1 MTLSPSPCLR
11 VSVSPRLRVTA
22 SPRPPFSLSPR
33 PPHRVTPNLV
43 PAVLT
48 RYATATVSPILI
60 TLLLLG
66 LAIVLFAT
74 EKIPVDIVGILL
86 VIALVMT
93 QVLTVSEGVAG
104 FGNDVIITIGG
115 LFILVGGLVK
125 TGLVD
130 LIGRRMHR
138 IAGGNEFFLTAIIMA
153 TAALSA
159 SLLKNTTT
167 TAMFLPVIIGLAAKA
182 KIAPS
187 KLLMPL
193 AFGAI
198 LGGSCT
204 LIGTST
210 NLAVSGA
217 ITRYGQPP
225 FSMFELTTVGV
236 VTFTAG
242 ILYMLLIGRRL
253 LPNRGGEDSFTE
265 QYRIREYISEVLV
278 LPDSSLVGKTLGEAK
293 LNSELNLHILGIV
306 RSGRTIASPD
316 PNERIQRRDSLL
328 VEGTIDD
335 LLSIKEQIG
344 LEIKPDFM
352 LHDAVLESG
361 TVELFEV
368 MVMRDSRLVGQTL
381 KSIRFRQSYDLT
393 VLAINRHGET
403 FIHKLSSVT
412 LQFGDV
418 LLVQGRRDEI
428 EPLVVEGELL
438 LLEDVSASSMRIDK
452 RRWAVAAFVL
462 FLALSLSKLTLGVEI
477 PLAICVLA
485 GVLLLL
491 VTRTI
496 RHSEMYALI
505 DFRLLV
511 LIACMMSF
519 GVAMEKTGADV
530 FLAGYV
536 QNYFGQF
543 GPTAILAGFFLLTV
557 ALTQPMSNQAA
568 ALVVLPVAVKAA
580 VALGLNPRTFIVG
593 VTYAAS
599 FSFIT
604 PLEPACVLV
613 YTPGR
618 YRFMDF
624 VKIGSILTIIVF
636 AVSIFLVPIFWP
648 F

>member
-1 MTLSPSPCLR
+1 
-11 VSVSPRLRVTA
+11 V
-22 SPRPPFSLSPR
+22 
-33 PPHRVTPNLV
+33 
-43 PAVLT
+43 
-48 RYATATVSPILI
+48 
-60 TLLLLG
+60 

-74 EKIPVDIVGILL
+74 EKLPVDVVGIVL
-86 VIALVMT
+86 VIALVLT
-93 QVLTVSEGVAG
+93 QVLTVQEGVAG
-104 FGNDVIITIGG
+104 FGNDVIVTIGG
-115 LFILVGGLVK
+115 LFILVGGLIK

-138 IAGGNEFFLTAIIMA
+138 IAGGNEFFLTAMIMVA
-153 TAALSA
+153 AALSA
-159 SLLKNTTT
+159 SVLKNTTT

-217 ITRYGQPP
+217 ITRYGQAP
-225 FSMFELTTVGV
+225 FSMFELTAVGV
-236 VTFTAG
+236 VTFASG
-242 ILYMLLIGRRL
+242 MLYMMLIGRRM
-253 LPNRGGEDSFTE
+253 LPNRGGEDSFAD
-265 QYRIREYISEVLV
+265 QYHIREYVSELLV

-293 LNSELNLHILGIV
+293 LNTDLDLHILGIA
-306 RSGRTIASPD
+306 RSGQTIASPD
-316 PNERIQRRDSLL
+316 PSERIQRRDSLL

-335 LLSIKEQIG
+335 ILRVKEEIG

-352 LHDAVLESG
+352 LHDAMLESG
-361 TVELFEV
+361 AVELFEV
-368 MVMRDSRLVGQTL
+368 MVMRDSRLVGRTL
-381 KSIRFRQSYDLT
+381 KGVRFRQTYDLT

-403 FIHKLSSVT
+403 FINKLSSVE
-412 LQFGDV
+412 LKFGDV
-418 LLVQGRRDEI
+418 LLVQGKREVV
-428 EPLVVEGELL
+428 EPLVIEGELL
-438 LLEDVSASSMRIDK
+438 LLEDVSATSMRVDK
-452 RRWAVAAFVL
+452 RRWAIAAFIL
-462 FLALSLSKLTLGVEI
+462 FLSLSLSKIVVGYDI
-477 PLAICVLA
+477 PLTICVLA

-491 VTRTI
+491 ATKTI
-496 RHSEMYALI
+496 RYAEMYSLI

-511 LIACMMSF
+511 MIACMMSF
-519 GVAMEKTGADV
+519 GVAMEKTGADAL
-530 FLAGYV
+530 LAGYI
-536 QNYFGQF
+536 QNYFGQL
-543 GPTAILAGFFLLTV
+543 GPTSVLAGFFLLTV
-557 ALTQPMSNQAA
+557 VLTQPMSNQAA

-593 VTYAAS
+593 ITYAAS

-624 VKIGSILTIIVF
+624 VKIGTFLTIIVF
-636 AVSIFLVPIFWP
+636 VVSILLVPVFWP

>member
-1 MTLSPSPCLR
+1 M
-11 VSVSPRLRVTA
+11 
-22 SPRPPFSLSPR
+22 
-33 PPHRVTPNLV
+33 
-43 PAVLT
+43 
-48 RYATATVSPILI
+48 SPILI

-66 LAIVLFAT
+66 LAIVLFAS
-74 EKIPVDIVGILL
+74 EKLPVDVVGIML
-86 VIALVMT
+86 VVALVLT

-104 FGNDVIITIGG
+104 FGNDVIITLGG
-115 LFILVGGLVK
+115 LFILVGGLIK

-138 IAGGNEFFLTAIIMA
+138 VAGGNEFFLTAMIMV
-153 TAALSA
+153 AAAISA
-159 SLLKNTTT
+159 SVLKNTTT
-167 TAMFLPVIIGLAAKA
+167 TAMFLPVVIGLAAKA
-182 KIAPS
+182 RIAPS

-217 ITRYGQPP
+217 ITRYGQQP
-225 FSMFELTTVGV
+225 FSMFELTAVGI
-236 VTFTAG
+236 VTFGTG
-242 ILYMLLIGRRL
+242 MIYMMLVGRRM
-253 LPNRGGEDSFTE
+253 LPERGGEDSFTE
-265 QYRIREYISEVLV
+265 QYHIREYISELLV

-293 LNSELNLHILGIV
+293 LNADLDLHILGIA
-306 RSGRTIASPD
+306 RSGETIASPD
-316 PNERIQRRDSLL
+316 PDERIQRRDSLI

-335 LLSIKEQIG
+335 ILRVKEQIG
-344 LEIKPDFM
+344 LEIKADFM
-352 LHDAVLESG
+352 LHDSMLESG
-361 TVELFEV
+361 KVELFEV

-381 KSIRFRQSYDLT
+381 KSIRFRQTYDLT

-403 FIHKLSSVT
+403 FINKLSSVT
-412 LQFGDV
+412 LRFGDV
-418 LLVQGRRDEI
+418 LLVQGMREEI
-428 EPLVVEGELL
+428 EPLVGEGELL
-438 LLEDVSASSMRIDK
+438 LLEDVSATSMRVDK
-452 RRWAVAAFVL
+452 RKWAIAAFLL
-462 FLALSLSKLTLGVEI
+462 FLALSLSKITVGLDI
-477 PLAICVLA
+477 PLAICVLF

-491 VTRTI
+491 VTKTI
-496 RHSEMYALI
+496 RYNEMYSLI

-519 GVAMEKTGADV
+519 GVAMEKTGADA

-536 QNYFGQF
+536 QNYAGDY
-543 GPTAILAGFFLLTV
+543 GPTAVLAGFFLLTV
-557 ALTQPMSNQAA
+557 MLTQPMSNQAA
-568 ALVVLPVAVKAA
+568 ALVVLPIAVKAA
-580 VALGLNPRTFIVG
+580 VALGYNPRTFIVG

-624 VKIGSILTIIVF
+624 VKVGTILTIIVF
-636 AVSIFLVPIFWP
+636 AVSILLVPVYWP

>member
-1 MTLSPSPCLR
+1 M
-11 VSVSPRLRVTA
+11 
-22 SPRPPFSLSPR
+22 
-33 PPHRVTPNLV
+33 
-43 PAVLT
+43 
-48 RYATATVSPILI
+48 SPIVVTLI
-60 TLLLLG
+60 LLG
-66 LAIVLFAT
+66 VAIVLFAT
-74 EKIPVDIVGILL
+74 EKLPVDVVGILL
-86 VIALVMT
+86 VMALVVT

-104 FGNDVIITIGG
+104 FGNDVIITIAG
-115 LFILVGGLVK
+115 LFILVGGLIK

-138 IAGGNEFFLTAIIMA
+138 VAGGNEFFLTAMIM
-153 TAALSA
+153 TAAAFSA
-159 SLLKNTTT
+159 SVLKNTTT

-217 ITRYGQPP
+217 ISRYGQQP
-225 FSMFELTTVGV
+225 FSMFELTAVGV
-236 VTFTAG
+236 VTFSAG
-242 ILYMLLIGRRL
+242 MLYMMLLGRRM

-265 QYRIREYISEVLV
+265 QYHIREYISEVLV
-278 LPDSSLVGKTLGEAK
+278 LPNSTLVGKTLDEAK
-293 LNSELNLHILGIV
+293 LNTDLDLHILGIA
-306 RSGRTIASPD
+306 RGGETIASPD
-316 PNERIQRRDSLL
+316 PNERIQRRDSLI

-335 LLSIKEQIG
+335 ILRVKEEIG
-344 LEIKPDFM
+344 LEIKADFM
-352 LHDAVLESG
+352 LHDAMLESG
-361 TVELFEV
+361 KVELFEV

-381 KSIRFRQSYDLT
+381 KSIRFRQTYDLT

-403 FIHKLSSVT
+403 FINKLSGVV
-412 LQFGDV
+412 LKFGDV
-418 LLVQGRRDEI
+418 LLVQGAREEI
-428 EPLVVEGELL
+428 EPLVVDGELL
-438 LLEDVSASSMRIDK
+438 LLEDVSATSMRVDK
-452 RRWAVAAFVL
+452 RKWAIAAFIL
-462 FLALSLSKLTLGVEI
+462 FLALSLSKIAVGLDI
-477 PLAICVLA
+477 PLAICVLS
-485 GVLLLL
+485 GVMLLLATKT
-491 VTRTI
+491 VRY
-496 RHSEMYALI
+496 SEMYSLI

-519 GVAMEKTGADV
+519 GVAMEKTGADA

-536 QNYFGQF
+536 QNYFGQY
-543 GPTAILAGFFLLTV
+543 GPTAVLAGFFLLTV

-593 VTYAAS
+593 ITYAAS

-624 VKIGSILTIIVF
+624 VKIGTFLTVIVF
-636 AVSIFLVPIFWP
+636 VVSIFLVPVFWP

>member
-1 MTLSPSPCLR
+1 M
-11 VSVSPRLRVTA
+11 
-22 SPRPPFSLSPR
+22 
-33 PPHRVTPNLV
+33 
-43 PAVLT
+43 
-48 RYATATVSPILI
+48 SPIVI
-60 TLLLLG
+60 TLLLLV
-66 LAIVLFAT
+66 LAIILFAT
-74 EKIPVDIVGILL
+74 ERLPVDVVGIIL

-115 LFILVGGLVK
+115 LFVLVGGLIK

-138 IAGGNEFFLTAIIMA
+138 IAGSNEFTLTAMIMVA
-153 TAALSA
+153 AALSA
-159 SLLKNTTT
+159 SVLKNTTT

-182 KIAPS
+182 RIAPS

-217 ITRYGQPP
+217 IVRYGQEP
-225 FSMFELTTVGV
+225 FSMFELSSVGI
-236 VTFTAG
+236 VTFASG
-242 ILYMLLIGRRL
+242 LLYMMLIGRRM
-253 LPNRGGEDSFTE
+253 LPNRGGEDSFAD
-265 QYRIREYISEVLV
+265 QYDIREYVSELLV
-278 LPDSSLVGKTLGEAK
+278 LPSSPLVGKTLGEAR
-293 LNSELNLHILGIV
+293 LNADLDLQILGIA
-306 RSGRTIASPD
+306 RSGETIASPD
-316 PNERIQRRDSLL
+316 PNERIQRRDSLI

-335 LLSIKEQIG
+335 ILRVKEEIG

-352 LHDAVLESG
+352 LNDAMLESG
-361 TVELFEV
+361 KVELFEV
-368 MVMRDSRLVGQTL
+368 LVMRDSRLVGQTL
-381 KSIRFRQSYDLT
+381 KSIRFRQTYDLT

-403 FIHKLSSVT
+403 FINKLSSVV
-412 LQFGDV
+412 LRFGDV
-418 LLVQGRRDEI
+418 LLVQGKREEI
-428 EPLVVEGELL
+428 EPLVLEGELL
-438 LLEDVSASSMRIDK
+438 MLEDVSANSMRVDK
-452 RRWAVAAFVL
+452 RKWAIAAFIL
-462 FLALSLSKLTLGVEI
+462 FLSLSLSKITIGVDI
-477 PLAICVLA
+477 PLTVCVLA

-491 VTRTI
+491 ATKTI
-496 RHSEMYALI
+496 RHSEMYSLI

-519 GVAMEKTGADV
+519 GVAMEKTGADA

-536 QNYFGQF
+536 QTYFSQY

-557 ALTQPMSNQAA
+557 VLTQPMSNQAA

-580 VALGLNPRTFIVG
+580 IALGLNPRTFIVG
-593 VTYAAS
+593 VTFAAS

-624 VKIGSILTIIVF
+624 VRIGTILTLIVF
-636 AVSIFLVPIFWP
+636 GVSIMLVPIVWP

>member
-1 MTLSPSPCLR
+1 M
-11 VSVSPRLRVTA
+11 
-22 SPRPPFSLSPR
+22 
-33 PPHRVTPNLV
+33 
-43 PAVLT
+43 
-48 RYATATVSPILI
+48 SPIVI
-60 TLLLLG
+60 TLLLLV

-74 EKIPVDIVGILL
+74 EKLPVDVVGILL
-86 VIALVMT
+86 VVALVAT
-93 QVLTVSEGVAG
+93 QVLTVSEGFAG
-104 FGNDVIITIGG
+104 FGNDVIVTIGG
-115 LFILVGGLVK
+115 LFILVGGLIK

-138 IAGGNEFFLTAIIMA
+138 IAGGNEFFLTALIMV
-153 TAALSA
+153 AAAASA
-159 SLLKNTTT
+159 SVLKNTTT
-167 TAMFLPVIIGLAAKA
+167 TAMFLPVIIGLAVKA

-217 ITRYGQPP
+217 ITRYGQEP
-225 FSMFELTTVGV
+225 FSMFELSAVGI
-236 VTFTAG
+236 VTFATG
-242 ILYMLLIGRRL
+242 LLYMMIIGRRM
-253 LPNRGGEDSFTE
+253 LPTRGREDSLTD
-265 QYRIREYISEVLV
+265 QYHIREYISELLV
-278 LPDSSLVGKTLGEAK
+278 LPDSPLVGKTLGEAK
-293 LNSELNLHILGIV
+293 LNADLDLHILGIA
-306 RSGRTIASPD
+306 RSGETIASPN
-316 PNERIQRRDSLL
+316 PNERIQRRDALL

-335 LLSIKEQIG
+335 ILRVKEEIG

-352 LHDAVLESG
+352 LHDAMLESG
-361 TVELFEV
+361 KVELFEV
-368 MVMRDSRLVGQTL
+368 MVMRDSPLVGQTL
-381 KSIRFRQSYDLT
+381 KSIRFRQTYDLT

-403 FIHKLSSVT
+403 FISKLSIVP
-412 LQFGDV
+412 LKFGDV
-418 LLVQGRRDEI
+418 LLVQGTREGI

-438 LLEDVSASSMRIDK
+438 MLEDVSATSMRVDK
-452 RRWAVAAFVL
+452 RKWAIAAFIV
-462 FLALSLSKLTLGVEI
+462 FLTLSLSKITIGVDI
-477 PLAICVLA
+477 PLAICVIA
-485 GVLLLL
+485 GVMLLLA
-491 VTRTI
+491 TKTI
-496 RHSEMYALI
+496 RYPEMYSLI

-519 GVAMEKTGADV
+519 GVAMEKTGADS

-536 QNYFGQF
+536 ENYFGHY
-543 GPTAILAGFFLLTV
+543 GPTAVLAGFFLLTV

-624 VKIGSILTIIVF
+624 VKIGSILTVIVF
-636 AVSIFLVPIFWP
+636 VVSILLVPIFWP